1 MENLEDIVSR
11 QNPQWGTPSFIPVEI
26 NLPRRKGI
34 QEKINPWL
42 NKRLIV
48 ALIGLRR
55 TGKSTVLNQIKGD
68 LLKNTNPKHV
78 FAFSFEK
85 SQVKLHQDSLRQIL
99 NYYFD
104 TVLNLVPQQL
114 TEKVYLFLDE
124 IQYIPYWQDVVK
136 TFYDFNPNI
145 KFFISGSTSL
155 FIHKRALES
164 LAGRIIEIGIP
175 PLTFED
181 YLLISGHNLGNF
193 DENFRFASN
202 LVNAVFEEYLTMGQF
217 PEPVKEKYLAENM
230 GQYFAT
236 IEEKIIEQ
244 DIPKLY
250 SVKMVDILR
259 LIFDYCKDRDGSIIE
274 YGNLSSDLGI
284 DSKLTARYFRYL
296 EKAYL
301 ISFCLNNTKKPIRAA
316 RTGKKVYLE
325 SVNMSSSSLSMKVEN
340 YVFNWLKT
348 RGEVK
353 FHRFKDFEVDFV
365 LFAEK
370 LVLPVEVKYQEKI
383 RPADYHNLIKLAGD
397 KKLDRALLVTKN
409 LHDKIVVGGITLD
422 IVPAVLLENFGI

>member
-11 QNPQWGTPSFIPVEI
+11 QNPQWRDASFVPLER

-34 QEKINPWL
+34 LEKINPWL
-42 NKRLIV
+42 DKRLII

-55 TGKSTVLNQIKGD
+55 TGKSTILNQIKGD
-68 LLKNTNPKHV
+68 LLKNVNPKHI
-78 FAFSFEK
+78 FAFSFERSQIK
-85 SQVKLHQDSLRQIL
+85 SHQDSLRQIL

-104 TVLNLVPQQL
+104 TVLNSVPQQL

-136 TFYDFNPNI
+136 TFYDLNPNI

-155 FIHKRALES
+155 FIHKKALES
-164 LAGRIIEIGIP
+164 LAGRIIEIGVS

-193 DENFRFASN
+193 DKDFRFGSN

-217 PEPVKEKYLAENM
+217 PEPVEEKYLAENM
-230 GQYFAT
+230 SQYFAT

-259 LIFDYCKDRDGSIIE
+259 LIFNYCKDHDGSIVE

-301 ISFCLNNTKKPIRAA
+301 INFCLNNTKKLIRAA

-325 SVNMSSSSLSMKVEN
+325 STNMATVSMPMKVEN
-340 YVFNWLKT
+340 YVFNWLKAN
-348 RGEVK
+348 GEVK

-365 LFAEK
+365 LKFKKEI
-370 LVLPVEVKYQEKI
+370 LPVEVKYQEKI
-383 RPADYHNLIKLAGD
+383 NPADYHNLIKLAKEKG
-397 KKLDRALLVTKN
+397 LNRVLLITKN
-409 LHDKIVVGGITLD
+409 LQDKVVVEKITVD
-422 IVPAVLLENFGI
+422 IVPAVLLGNYKL